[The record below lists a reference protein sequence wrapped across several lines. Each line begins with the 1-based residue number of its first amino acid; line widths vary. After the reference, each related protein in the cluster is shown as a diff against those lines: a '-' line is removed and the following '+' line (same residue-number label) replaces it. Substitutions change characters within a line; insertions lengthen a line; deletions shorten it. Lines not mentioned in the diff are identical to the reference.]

1 MGLDAFFQRSA
12 GPPPRVPARYF
23 RGMSLLASIVAGRRS
38 KWVVVVVWIVAVFA
52 LSQAGSKLSD
62 ITDNQ
67 TEDFL
72 PGNAESTEVLR
83 QLNDR
88 FEGGQTSNGLIVYRR
103 DGGLT
108 AADKQKIAADAQ
120 AAADKL
126 PLTAPPLVPF
136 AAGSKGALI
145 SQSGDVAVTTVTVPD
160 NEDKIADWGKDLR
173 DITGTDANGMSI
185 YVTGD
190 LGFNADFEEVFSG
203 IDTTLLLATV
213 LLVLVLLGAIYRSP
227 MIALIPL
234 IVVGFA
240 YTCAQGLIYLYAK
253 TGQTVSDNTTS
264 ILVVLMFGVGTD
276 YCLLLVSRYREELR
290 RHEDKHEAMAIAVS
304 RAGPAILASG
314 LTVTLAMLSLLAADV
329 GSTHT
334 LGPVAAIGVF
344 TCMVAGLTLL
354 PALLTIG
361 GRRGFWP
368 RRRLIAYAPGEPVVS
383 GQGIWRRIGDRVLK
397 RPGVALTATVAFF
410 AVGALGLA
418 AYKVDYSTTTVFKK
432 STESV
437 DGFNVIKSSFP
448 AGVLDPTTVL
458 IETDAGGP
466 VTPAEVAAATKALQG
481 VDGVAGVKPG
491 LTSTDGEVQELN
503 VVLAGDPFDASS
515 LDVVP
520 AMRSALASLE
530 PEVTGLVGGG
540 SAVNYDF
547 DQANKTRSREGRP
560 DRARR
565 DRDHPRDPALVGR
578 RAAGLHR
585 ERGDRVP
592 RHARAC
598 RCCSSATWSATP
610 ESTAR
615 CPPSRSSSWSRSGS
629 TTRSS

>member
-1 MGLDAFFQRSA
+1 
-12 GPPPRVPARYF
+12 
-23 RGMSLLASIVAGRRS
+23 MSRLASIVAGRRA
-38 KWVVVVVWIVAVFA
+38 KWVVVAVWILAVLA

-103 DGGLT
+103 AGGLT

-126 PLTAPPLVPF
+126 PLTDPPLVPF

-145 SQSGDVAVTTVTVPD
+145 SQSGDVAVTTVTVPN
-160 NEDKIADWGKDLR
+160 NEDKISDWGKDLR

-290 RHEDKHEAMAIAVS
+290 RHEDKHEAMALAVS

-314 LTVTLAMLSLLAADV
+314 LTVTLAML
-329 GSTHT
+329 
-334 LGPVAAIGVF
+334 VAA
-344 TCMVAGLTLL
+344 
-354 PALLTIG
+354 
-361 GRRGFWP
+361 GR
-368 RRRLIAYAPGEPVVS
+368 RRRLHPHA
-383 GQGIWRRIGDRVLK
+383 R
-397 RPGVALTATVAFF
+397 
-410 AVGALGLA
+410 
-418 AYKVDYSTTTVFKK
+418 
-432 STESV
+432 
-437 DGFNVIKSSFP
+437 
-448 AGVLDPTTVL
+448 AG
-458 IETDAGGP
+458 
-466 VTPAEVAAATKALQG
+466 
-481 VDGVAGVKPG
+481 
-491 LTSTDGEVQELN
+491 
-503 VVLAGDPFDASS
+503 
-515 LDVVP
+515 
-520 AMRSALASLE
+520 
-530 PEVTGLVGGG
+530 
-540 SAVNYDF
+540 
-547 DQANKTRSREGRP
+547 
-560 DRARR
+560 
-565 DRDHPRDPALVGR
+565 
-578 RAAGLHR
+578 
-585 ERGDRVP
+585 RGDRGVHL
-592 RHARAC
+592 HARRAHPAAGAAHD
-598 RCCSSATWSATP
+598 RRAPRA
-610 ESTAR
+610 
-615 CPPSRSSSWSRSGS
+615 SG
-629 TTRSS
+629 RAGG